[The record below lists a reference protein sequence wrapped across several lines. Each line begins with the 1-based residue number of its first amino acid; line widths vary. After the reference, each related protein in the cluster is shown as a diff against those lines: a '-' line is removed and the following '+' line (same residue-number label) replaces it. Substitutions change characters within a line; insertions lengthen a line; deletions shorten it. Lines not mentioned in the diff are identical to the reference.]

1 MSIGTKTRPKKGL
14 KAKSQTEN
22 RTEPTRIEVQDAPR
36 GMEPAPTHVVGKPA
50 EIEPSEY
57 AARPLE
63 EPEAAMRSAEAPD
76 AGYGRCTESSDW
88 ENRGRS

>member
-1 MSIGTKTRPKKGL
+1 MSIGTKPRSMSKKPAKAASKT
-14 KAKSQTEN
+14 KAKATPEREASQ
-22 RTEPTRIEVQDAPR
+22 ALL
-36 GMEPAPTHVVGKPA
+36 HVVGKPA
-50 EIEPSEY
+50 EIEPREH
-57 AARPLE
+57 AALPSE

>member
-1 MSIGTKTRPKKGL
+1 MTTAMKTRKP
-14 KAKSQTEN
+14 KAKSAKKST
-22 RTEPTRIEVQDAPR
+22 RTAAQLLPGEIDQVV
-36 GMEPAPTHVVGKPA
+36 PTHVVGKPA
-50 EIEPSEY
+50 EVEPTERAFSH
-57 AARPLE
+57 AE

>member
-1 MSIGTKTRPKKGL
+1 MSIATKARTKKTAAPKTK
-14 KAKSQTEN
+14 KATKAVNEI
-22 RTEPTRIEVQDAPR
+22 READHAAI
-36 GMEPAPTHVVGKPA
+36 HVVGKPA
-50 EIEPSEY
+50 EVEPREY
-57 AARPLE
+57 AATPAE

>member
-1 MSIGTKTRPKKGL
+1 MTTAMKTRKPKTKTAKKTTL
-14 KAKSQTEN
+14 TTAQS
-22 RTEPTRIEVQDAPR
+22 IQDVAPIV
-36 GMEPAPTHVVGKPA
+36 PTHVVGKPA
-50 EIEPSEY
+50 EVEPTEH
-57 AARPLE
+57 AFDRHE